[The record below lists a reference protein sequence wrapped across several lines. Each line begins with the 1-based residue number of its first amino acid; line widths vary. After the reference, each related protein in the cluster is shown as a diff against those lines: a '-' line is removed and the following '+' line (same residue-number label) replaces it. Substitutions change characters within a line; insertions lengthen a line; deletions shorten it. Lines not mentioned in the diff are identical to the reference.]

1 MDYENMSD
9 FEILLRGFR
18 AQVEEI
24 DRLKELNALFERKL
38 KLLEELLRLERER
51 RLENEY
57 ERIRE

>member
-24 DRLKELNALFERKL
+24 DRLKELNALFERKI